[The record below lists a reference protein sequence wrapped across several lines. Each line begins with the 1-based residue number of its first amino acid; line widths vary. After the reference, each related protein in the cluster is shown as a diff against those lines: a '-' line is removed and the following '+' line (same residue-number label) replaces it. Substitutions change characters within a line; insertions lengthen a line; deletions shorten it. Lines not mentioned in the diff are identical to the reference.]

1 MKWRRNEMAASRATQ
16 RDLSKIPKVL
26 RESLRE
32 EGIRVSP
39 QRLSRYLKELGG
51 TRRIFPL
58 SRERAMF
65 VGLMEKWRRMKDGK
79 TVVRISQMGKKEK
92 FPTTVSFG
100 VLGSD
105 WPGLSESCIGVLH
118 QKGYNIAF
126 AKGMV
131 VEHGGQ
137 QLGVVIM
144 AVEVT
149 SQQELDR
156 LAADK
161 EYLAETLSKASIGS
175 LAKAYLIARE
185 GRRLETY
192 SRVIEAI
199 EKQCPQEELED
210 LLGRRGEAVMFFAS
224 RPEEYVYE
232 RKVEDL
238 VDQIIVNSRFLKKV
252 RETGG
257 RPQVWI
263 KNIKTRREHL
273 TGVTVAGYD
282 RELSL
287 NDCLEAIEH
296 AVPDFKRKFNKEF
309 TTPDGITVYRLEIC
323 NGKGQPYSRN
333 EIRHIRK
340 ALLQMATS
348 KKFQRARWTDSPGGF
363 EHYIRAIIPLL
374 LREYRTSGI
383 PQVYL
388 SIAKA
393 TDFYLE
399 FKIIIILSGSRAE
412 QEKQIFSLVD
422 ALESVPGMSV
432 LSSKPPRMMGSEG
445 FNVIDLQV
453 DLDRFRD
460 RRSVYQAIKGQ
471 LSGKIGQFRDF
482 DEGMRILETQK
493 LAQVRGHFKSRS
505 EGLVREFYYGL
516 EDFYRVSA
524 TAEELVELIRMGM
537 KVQRN
542 LAGSGKSFIVESKN
556 VSVGPAHDTRPITLI
571 GIASDPRTPS
581 FKGCLGPLS
590 DYEVTVSRVQR
601 EEVTVLLLRVAKNG
615 HALDGKSL
623 NRLHRELR
631 ESLTSCTMSD

>member
-1 MKWRRNEMAASRATQ
+1 MAASKA
-16 RDLSKIPKVL
+16 SKRTSSRIPKAL

-32 EGIRVSP
+32 EEIQVEP
-39 QRLSRYLKELGG
+39 QRLSLYLGELRGA
-51 TRRIFPL
+51 RRLFPL
-58 SRERAMF
+58 NRERAMF
-65 VGLMEKWRRMKDGK
+65 VGLMEKWRQVKDGK
-79 TVVRISQMGKKEK
+79 TVVRISKLKDKKK

-118 QKGYNIAF
+118 QKGYNIGF

-131 VEHGGQ
+131 VEHDGQ

-144 AVEVT
+144 AVRLT
-149 SQQELDR
+149 SPQELERLVEDR
-156 LAADK
+156 
-161 EYLAETLSKASIGS
+161 EYLVETLSKSSIGS

-199 EKQCPQEELED
+199 EKRCSPEELED

-232 RKVEDL
+232 RRVEDL

-263 KNIKTRREHL
+263 KNIKTKREHL
-273 TGVTVAGYD
+273 TGITVAGYD
-282 RELSL
+282 REISL

-296 AVPDFKRKFNKEF
+296 AAPDFKRKFNKEF

-323 NGKGQPYSRN
+323 NSRDRPYSRE
-333 EIRHIRK
+333 EIGHMRK

-348 KKFQRARWTDSPGGF
+348 KKFQRARWADSPGGF

-388 SIAKA
+388 SVAKS

-399 FKIIIILSGSRAE
+399 FKIIIILSGSRTE
-412 QEKQIFSLVD
+412 QEKRIFALVD
-422 ALESVPGMSV
+422 ALESVSGMRV
-432 LSSKPPRMMGSEG
+432 LSSKPPRMMGTEG

-453 DLDRFRD
+453 DLDRFSD
-460 RRSVYQAIKGQ
+460 RQSVYQAIKGQ
-471 LSGKIGQFRDF
+471 LNSKIGQFRDF

-493 LAQVRGHFKSRS
+493 LAHVRDHFKRTS
-505 EGLVREFYYGL
+505 ESLVREFYYGL

-524 TAEELVELIRMGM
+524 TIEELVEIIRMGT
-537 KVQRN
+537 KVQRK
-542 LAGSGKSFIVESKN
+542 LARSGKPFAIEGKN
-556 VSVGPAHDTRPITLI
+556 VSVGPSHDLKRITLL

-581 FKGCLGPLS
+581 FKGCLGTLS
-590 DYEVTVSRVQR
+590 DYEVTMSRVQR
-601 EEVTVLLLRVAKNG
+601 EEASVLLLRVAQDG
-615 HALDGKSL
+615 HVLDDKSL
-623 NRLHRELR
+623 KRLLSELR
-631 ESLTSCTMSD
+631 ESLISCTTSD

>member
-1 MKWRRNEMAASRATQ
+1 MAESKAAGTQPSR
-16 RDLSKIPKVL
+16 IPKAL
-26 RESLRE
+26 RRSLAE
-32 EGIRVSP
+32 EKIQVSP
-39 QRLSRYLKELGG
+39 RRLSLYLQELRR

-58 SRERAMF
+58 NHERAMF
-65 VGLMEKWRRMKDGK
+65 IGLMEKWRRVKNGK
-79 TVVRISQMGKKEK
+79 TVVRISQPRKKIK

-118 QKGYNIAF
+118 QKGYNIGF

-131 VEHGGQ
+131 VEHRGQ
-137 QLGVVIM
+137 QLGAVIM
-144 AVEVT
+144 AVEVN
-149 SQQELDR
+149 SRQELDR
-156 LAADK
+156 LTADK
-161 EYLAETLSKASIGS
+161 QFLVETLSKSSIGS

-199 EKQCPQEELED
+199 ENRCSPDELEE

-232 RKVEDL
+232 RTVEDL

-252 RETGG
+252 RESGG

-263 KNIKTRREHL
+263 KNMKTRREHL
-273 TGVTVAGYD
+273 TGITVVGYD
-282 RELSL
+282 REFSL

-309 TTPDGITVYRLEIC
+309 TTPDGVTVYRLEIC
-323 NGKGQPYSRN
+323 NNKDRPYSRD

-340 ALLQMATS
+340 ALLQMAAS

-374 LREYRTSGI
+374 LREYRSSGI

-388 SIAKA
+388 SIAKS

-399 FKIIIILSGSRAE
+399 FKIIIILSGSRGA
-412 QEKQIFSLVD
+412 QEKQIFALVD

-460 RRSVYQAIKGQ
+460 RRSVYQAIKTQ
-471 LSGKIGQFRDF
+471 LSHQIGQFRDF

-493 LAQVRGHFKSRS
+493 LNQVRDHFKRTS

-524 TAEELVELIRMGM
+524 TVEELVELIRMGM
-537 KVQRN
+537 RVQRK
-542 LAGSGKSFIVESKN
+542 LARSGKPFVIEGRNIST
-556 VSVGPAHDTRPITLI
+556 GPTHGAGLITLV
-571 GIASDPRTPS
+571 GIASDLQTPS
-581 FKGCLGPLS
+581 FKTCLGTLS
-590 DYEVTVSRVQR
+590 DYEVTMSRVQR
-601 EEVTVLLLRVAKNG
+601 EEATVLLLRVAENG
-615 HALDGKSL
+615 QALDEKGLK
-623 NRLHRELR
+623 RLGRKLR
-631 ESLTSCTMSD
+631 ESLVSCTMTD

>member
-1 MKWRRNEMAASRATQ
+1 LRR
-16 RDLSKIPKVL
+16 
-26 RESLRE
+26 SLAE
-32 EGIRVSP
+32 ENIRVGP
-39 QRLSRYLKELGG
+39 RRLSLYLKELRGA
-51 TRRIFPL
+51 RRIFPL
-58 SRERAMF
+58 NREQAMF
-65 VGLMEKWRRMKDGK
+65 IGLMEKWRKVKDGK
-79 TVVRISQMGKKEK
+79 TVVRISQLKKRKK
-92 FPTTVSFG
+92 FPSTVSFG

-118 QKGYNIAF
+118 QKGYNIGF

-131 VEHGGQ
+131 VEHRGQ

-156 LAADK
+156 LAADRD
-161 EYLAETLSKASIGS
+161 YLAETLSKSSIGS

-199 EKQCPQEELED
+199 EKRCPPDELEE

-238 VDQIIVNSRFLKKV
+238 VDQIIANSRFLKKV

-263 KNIKTRREHL
+263 KNLKTRREHL
-273 TGVTVAGYD
+273 TGITVAGYD
-282 RELSL
+282 REFSL

-309 TTPDGITVYRLEIC
+309 TTQDGITVYRLEIC
-323 NGKGQPYSRN
+323 NSKDRPYSRDQ
-333 EIRHIRK
+333 IRHIRK
-340 ALLQMATS
+340 ALMQMATS
-348 KKFQRARWTDSPGGF
+348 KKFQRARWTDAPGGF

-374 LREYRTSGI
+374 LTEYRCSGI

-388 SIAKA
+388 SIAKS

-399 FKIIIILSGSRAE
+399 FKIIIILSGSRNA
-412 QEKQIFSLVD
+412 QEKKIFALVD

-460 RRSVYQAIKGQ
+460 RRSVYQAIKDQ
-471 LSGKIGQFRDF
+471 LSGRIGQFRDF

-493 LAQVRGHFKSRS
+493 LNQVRDHFRRTS
-505 EGLVREFYYGL
+505 EDLVREFYYGL

-524 TAEELVELIRMGM
+524 TVEELVELIRMGM
-537 KVQRN
+537 RVQRK
-542 LAGSGKSFIVESKN
+542 LARSEKPFVIEGRN
-556 VSVGPAHDTRPITLI
+556 VPAGPAGGSDLITLV
-571 GIASDPRTPS
+571 GIASDLQTPS
-581 FKGCLGPLS
+581 FKTCLGALS
-590 DYEVTVSRVQR
+590 EYEVTMSRVQR
-601 EEVTVLLLRVAKNG
+601 EEATVLLLRVAENG
-615 HALDGKSL
+615 RALDGKGLKRL
-623 NRLHRELR
+623 NRRLR
-631 ESLTSCTMSD
+631 ESLISCTLSD

>member
-1 MKWRRNEMAASRATQ
+1 MAESKSAPTGPSR
-16 RDLSKIPKVL
+16 IPKTL
-26 RESLRE
+26 RRSLTEES
-32 EGIRVSP
+32 IKVSP
-39 QRLSRYLKELGG
+39 KRLSLYMKELRGA
-51 TRRIFPL
+51 RRIFPL
-58 SRERAMF
+58 NRERAMF
-65 VGLMEKWRRMKDGK
+65 VGLMEKWRQVKNGK
-79 TVVRISQMGKKEK
+79 TVVRISQLKEKKK

-118 QKGYNIAF
+118 QKGYNIGF

-131 VEHGGQ
+131 VEHGGR

-144 AVEVT
+144 AVEIN
-149 SQQELDR
+149 SRQELDR
-156 LAADK
+156 LISDK
-161 EYLAETLSKASIGS
+161 EYLAETLSKSSIGS

-199 EKQCPQEELED
+199 EKQCPPDELEE

-263 KNIKTRREHL
+263 KNLKTRREHL
-273 TGVTVAGYD
+273 TGITVAGYD
-282 RELSL
+282 REFSL

-309 TTPDGITVYRLEIC
+309 STPDGITVYRLEIC
-323 NGKGQPYSRN
+323 NSKDRPYSRD
-333 EIRHIRK
+333 ETLHIRK
-340 ALLQMATS
+340 ALLQMTTS
-348 KKFQRARWTDSPGGF
+348 KKFQRARWTDAPGGF

-374 LREYRTSGI
+374 LREYRSSGI

-388 SIAKA
+388 SIAKS

-399 FKIIIILSGSRAE
+399 FKIIIILSGSRGA
-412 QEKQIFSLVD
+412 QEKQIFTLVD
-422 ALESVPGMSV
+422 TLESVPGMSV

-460 RRSVYQAIKGQ
+460 RRSVYQAIKTQ
-471 LSGKIGQFRDF
+471 LSNKIGQFRDF

-493 LAQVRGHFKSRS
+493 LNQVRDHFKRTS
-505 EGLVREFYYGL
+505 ESLVREFYYGL

-524 TAEELVELIRMGM
+524 TVEELVELIRMGM
-537 KVQRN
+537 RVQRK
-542 LAGSGKSFIVESKN
+542 LARSEKSFVIEGKN
-556 VSVGPAHDTRPITLI
+556 FAVGPDHDANQITLV
-571 GIASDPRTPS
+571 GIASDLQTPS
-581 FKGCLGPLS
+581 FKTCLGTLS
-590 DYEVTVSRVQR
+590 DYEVTMSRVQR
-601 EEVTVLLLRVAKNG
+601 EEATVLLLRVAVNG
-615 HALDGKSL
+615 HALDEKGLKRM
-623 NRLHRELR
+623 NRKLR
-631 ESLTSCTMSD
+631 ESLISCVMSG